1 MLNREKL
8 LLYAVTDRTWL
19 NGRQLYDDVKKALQ
33 GGVTMIQLREKNADF
48 DSFTEEAKQ
57 LLPLCRQYGA
67 PLIINDRIDVCIAAD
82 ADGVHL
88 GQGDTPVE
96 QARKMLGNDKI
107 IGITAK
113 TPGQAQAAEANGA
126 DYLGSGAIFGTFTK
140 LDTSKMEPDT
150 LKAICGSV
158 SIPVA
163 AIGGIKSENIL
174 NLQGIGIAGA
184 AVVSGIFAQENIE
197 DAARELLNKIKQIV

>member
-1 MLNREKL
+1 MNKEKL
-8 LLYAVTDRTWL
+8 LLYAVTDRAWL
-19 NGRQLYDDVKKALQ
+19 NGRRLYDDVKKALQ
-33 GGVTMIQLREKNADF
+33 GGATMIQLREKNADF
-48 DSFTEEAKQ
+48 DSFTAEAKQ
-57 LLPLCRQYGA
+57 LLPLCRQYSA

-88 GQGDTPVE
+88 GQGDTPIE
-96 QARKMLGNDKI
+96 QARKILGNDKI

-113 TPGQAQAAEANGA
+113 TPEQAKAAEANGA
-126 DYLGSGAIFGTFTK
+126 DYLGSGAVFGTFTK
-140 LDTSKMEPDT
+140 LDTSKMELDT

-163 AIGGIKSENIL
+163 AIGGIKAENIL
-174 NLQGIGIAGA
+174 NLRGTGISGA

-197 DAARELLNKIKQIV
+197 AATRELLNKIKQIV

>member
-33 GGVTMIQLREKNADF
+33 GGVTMVQLREKNADF
-48 DSFTEEAKQ
+48 DSFVNEAKQ

-96 QARKMLGNDKI
+96 QARKMLGSNKI

-113 TPGQAQAAEANGA
+113 TPEQAQAAEANGA

-140 LDTSKMEPDT
+140 LDTSKM
-150 LKAICGSV
+150 
-158 SIPVA
+158 
-163 AIGGIKSENIL
+163 
-174 NLQGIGIAGA
+174 
-184 AVVSGIFAQENIE
+184 
-197 DAARELLNKIKQIV
+197 